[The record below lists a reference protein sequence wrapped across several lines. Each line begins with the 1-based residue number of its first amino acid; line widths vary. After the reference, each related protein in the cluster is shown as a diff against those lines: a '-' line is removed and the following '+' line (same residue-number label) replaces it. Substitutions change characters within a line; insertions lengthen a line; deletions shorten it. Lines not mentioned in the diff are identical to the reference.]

1 MANLTA
7 VKLKQ
12 ASEDNDSK
20 ISKIR
25 QDIESRI
32 AKVELNF

>member
-1 MANLTA
+1 MANLNA

-12 ASEDNDSK
+12 LSEDLDAK

-25 QDIESRI
+25 EDIESRI
-32 AKVELNF
+32 AKAD